1 MEAISPW
8 LTREHVVGLLS
19 ILWPAY
25 VAVVGVWIVLQRR
38 APVAT
43 LSWLLSMAV
52 IPVLGLVIYYFLG
65 PRRLKRQR
73 LRRLRSRRRSRVRGS
88 MARLKE
94 KVPQAPERLHQVV
107 KLVAAATNFPVSTAD
122 RVELLVGGAATFDS
136 ILAAVRQA
144 RQHIHLEYYIFEP
157 DQTGLGLI
165 AALCEKAREGV
176 AVRLLVDAV
185 NGNLTSDPGG
195 RIAIRDYDPAED
207 QLDLSLLGMIR
218 STAQLVFRPQSY
230 GIKIFYNDTV
240 IDIYSADGRTLLA
253 LACESEHATPALVER
268 LRLSLDGEV
277 WQEGGQF
284 RV

>member
-88 MARLKE
+88 MARQTATARYWE
-94 KVPQAPERLHQVV
+94 TSTACSP
-107 KLVAAATNFPVSTAD
+107 AATAGFAPTMP
-122 RVELLVGGAATFDS
+122 AT
-136 ILAAVRQA
+136 LA
-144 RQHIHLEYYIFEP
+144 
-157 DQTGLGLI
+157 
-165 AALCEKAREGV
+165 
-176 AVRLLVDAV
+176 
-185 NGNLTSDPGG
+185 
-195 RIAIRDYDPAED
+195 
-207 QLDLSLLGMIR
+207 
-218 STAQLVFRPQSY
+218 
-230 GIKIFYNDTV
+230 
-240 IDIYSADGRTLLA
+240 
-253 LACESEHATPALVER
+253 
-268 LRLSLDGEV
+268 
-277 WQEGGQF
+277 
-284 RV
+284 

>member
-88 MARLKE
+88 MARQTDDPDIMHEILS
-94 KVPQAPERLHQVV
+94 A
-107 KLVAAATNFPVSTAD
+107 KL
-122 RVELLVGGAATFDS
+122 GAN
-136 ILAAVRQA
+136 AV
-144 RQHIHLEYYIFEP
+144 
-157 DQTGLGLI
+157 
-165 AALCEKAREGV
+165 
-176 AVRLLVDAV
+176 
-185 NGNLTSDPGG
+185 
-195 RIAIRDYDPAED
+195 
-207 QLDLSLLGMIR
+207 
-218 STAQLVFRPQSY
+218 
-230 GIKIFYNDTV
+230 
-240 IDIYSADGRTLLA
+240 LLA
-253 LACESEHATPALVER
+253 NLPDLLFPLQVAEGPACIITRGWQIIKVSRRGKLNR
-268 LRLSLDGEV
+268 L
-277 WQEGGQF
+277 
-284 RV
+284 